1 MPGLTNEKPTKRAEH
16 TSRFQPTSGPA
27 PGIYGECRPKSVI
40 GAEPVPVGFSR
51 HPDVRPGFQSGA
63 APSDC
68 RIEFARIINPRR
80 APRTTF
86 QPARNP
92 KPKTYNLKP
101 TGRSLR
107 PPLPIDQLL
116 GWMRGRVMIDPAHVP
131 TQ

>member
-1 MPGLTNEKPTKRAEH
+1 MPGLTHEKPTKGAEH

-68 RIEFARIINPRR
+68 RIEYARTISQHPYPGSGIRSGVYPGDCRIELATPIIPRG
-80 APRTTF
+80 ASTV
-86 QPARNP
+86 
-92 KPKTYNLKP
+92 
-101 TGRSLR
+101 
-107 PPLPIDQLL
+107 ICVE
-116 GWMRGRVMIDPAHVP
+116 RGA
-131 TQ
+131 